1 VIANGE
7 ANQTGFM
14 FAPVLVMVE
23 RSNQEKEKESEEQE
37 ETQMLT
43 AMAHTL

>member
-1 VIANGE
+1 MGGGE
-7 ANQTGFM
+7 ANQTCFM
-14 FAPVLVMVE
+14 FAPVLVMME

-43 AMAHTL
+43 AMTHTL